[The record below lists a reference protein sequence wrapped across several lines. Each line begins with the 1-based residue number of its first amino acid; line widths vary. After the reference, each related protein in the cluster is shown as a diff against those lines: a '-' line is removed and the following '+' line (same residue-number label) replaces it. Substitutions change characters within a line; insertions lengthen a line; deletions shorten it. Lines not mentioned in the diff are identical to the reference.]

1 MPPVLVLREEKIGQR
16 DLRLEAAEIRCVDG
30 EGIAEAAIALGFGEI
45 RSRRLDLGD
54 QACLRCGGRGGRD
67 LRLGGLLVSVLA
79 FGLRRLDV
87 HFLRRRRELLV
98 RRLFLQPRTVIAE
111 PPRRI
116 ADRRAVGLRRDI
128 RVRCRLR
135 KTIEREQAERQSQ
148 PEPRKRRLQDPTPIP
163 QKQRQIATTIAIFN
177 CSPRSFQQDDRRAGP
192 WSGRRSCPSA
202 GPGALD
208 AARYLDNP
216 SHTLL
221 LLVGR
226 PTQIEDA

>member
-87 HFLRRRRELLV
+87 HFLRRRRDLLV

-148 PEPRKRRLQDPTPIP
+148 PEPRERRLQDPTPQSRKNNVRLP
-163 QKQRQIATTIAIFN
+163 QPLQSSIVVLDLFN
-177 CSPRSFQQDDRRAGP
+177 RMTG
-192 WSGRRSCPSA
+192 GR
-202 GPGALD
+202 GPGRA
-208 AARYLDNP
+208 AARAHLP
-216 SHTLL
+216 GPVRSTPRGTLTIRRIL
-221 LLVGR
+221 FSYWSDDQPR
-226 PTQIEDA
+226 